1 MSELVQM
8 RQRIKAIETIQK
20 ITHAMRL
27 IAMSAHSRL
36 KRTETGLKKYI
47 NSIDILFS
55 TIYKLYP
62 DWHNP
67 IMNPKN
73 NHTKILVILVGSQK
87 GLCGT
92 FNTNLFAYFTQQ
104 MARHAESTFD
114 SIAIGKKAIDFLARN
129 HTHIH
134 VIKHYNNFNTH
145 TIFPIAHT
153 ITELITNA
161 PIPYSSV
168 IVFSNELKSF
178 FIQKPIRTNLIPLVT
193 AVTEVS
199 PPVEGYVWEHEPQLV
214 LDTLAYQY
222 LEAHIQHL
230 LFNSLYAEQA
240 ARFLSMDMATRNAVS
255 LLDNSKL
262 MYNKLRQAKITNELT
277 ELTGSL

>member
-36 KRTETGLKKYI
+36 KRKETVLTHYI
-47 NSIDILFS
+47 DTVNILFS
-55 TIYKLYP
+55 KVSRLQQ

-114 SIAIGKKAIDFLARN
+114 SITIGKKAIDFLNRN
-129 HTHIH
+129 HPH
-134 VIKHYNNFNTH
+134 VQVINEHNNFNTR
-145 TIFPIAHT
+145 TIFAIAQS
-153 ITELITNA
+153 IADLITHA
-161 PIPYSSV
+161 STPYSSV
-168 IVFSNELKSF
+168 IMFSNELKSF
-178 FIQKPIRTNLIPLVT
+178 FIQKPARTNLIPLITSSSNV
-193 AVTEVS
+193 AA
-199 PPVEGYVWEHEPQLV
+199 PAEGYIWEHEPQLV
-214 LDTLAYQY
+214 LDTLAHHY

-240 ARFLSMDMATRNAVS
+240 ARFLSMDNATRNAIS
-255 LLDNSKL
+255 LLDNSKM
-262 MYNKLRQAKITNELT
+262 MYNKLRQEKITKELT
-277 ELTGSL
+277 ELTGSM

>member
-36 KRTETGLKKYI
+36 KRKEADLKHYI
-47 NSIDILFS
+47 DTINILFS
-55 TIYKLYP
+55 KVYKLQQ

-67 IMNPKN
+67 IMKPKS

-92 FNTNLFAYFTQQ
+92 FNTNLFTYFTQQ

-114 SIAIGKKAIDFLARN
+114 SIAIGKKAIDFLNRN
-129 HTHIH
+129 HTHIQ
-134 VIKHYNNFNTH
+134 VISAYNNFSIR
-145 TIFPIAHT
+145 TIFTISQTIAD
-153 ITELITNA
+153 LIIHA
-161 PIPYSSV
+161 PTPYSSV
-168 IVFSNELKSF
+168 IMFSNDLKSF
-178 FIQKPIRTNLIPLVT
+178 FIQKPIRTNLIPLVAAT
-193 AVTEVS
+193 SDVLAPT
-199 PPVEGYVWEHEPQLV
+199 EGYLWEQEPTVV
-214 LDTLAYQY
+214 LDTLAHHY

-230 LFNSLYAEQA
+230 LFTSLYAEQA
-240 ARFLSMDMATRNAVS
+240 ARFLSMDNATRNAVS
-255 LLDNSKL
+255 LLENSKIL
-262 MYNKLRQAKITNELT
+262 YNKLRQAKITKELT

>member
-36 KRTETGLKKYI
+36 KRKETGFTHYI
-47 NSIDILFS
+47 QTLNLLFS
-55 TIYKLYP
+55 RMYTQQP
-62 DWHNP
+62 DWHNSV
-67 IMNPKN
+67 MNPKN
-73 NHTKILVILVGSQK
+73 NHGKILVILVGSQK

-92 FNTNLFAYFTQQ
+92 FNTSLFAHFTHQ

-114 SIAIGKKAIDFLARN
+114 SIAIGKKAIDFLNRN
-129 HTHIH
+129 HPHMQVIH
-134 VIKHYNNFNTH
+134 TYSNFNIR
-145 TIFPIAHT
+145 TIFTIAQT
-153 ITELITNA
+153 IADLITHA
-161 PIPYSSV
+161 PTPYSSV
-168 IVFSNELKSF
+168 IMFSNELKSF
-178 FIQKPIRTNLIPLVT
+178 FIQKPIRTVLIPLAT
-193 AVTEVS
+193 TSSEVQA
-199 PPVEGYVWEHEPQLV
+199 PVEGYIWEHEPHLV
-214 LDTLAYQY
+214 LDTLAHHY

-240 ARFLSMDMATRNAVS
+240 ARFLSMDNATRNAVS
-255 LLDNSKL
+255 LLENSKM
-262 MYNKLRQAKITNELT
+262 MYNKLRQAKITKELT

>member
-36 KRTETGLKKYI
+36 KRKETDLKRYI
-47 NSIDILFS
+47 DTINILFS
-55 TIYKLYP
+55 KVYRLQQ
-62 DWHNP
+62 DWQNP
-67 IMNPKN
+67 IMKPKN

-92 FNTNLFAYFTQQ
+92 FNTNLFTYFTQQ

-114 SIAIGKKAIDFLARN
+114 SIAIGKKAIDFLNRN
-129 HTHIH
+129 HTHIQ
-134 VIKHYNNFNTH
+134 VINEYNNFSTR
-145 TIFPIAHT
+145 TIFSISQAIAD
-153 ITELITNA
+153 LIIHA
-161 PIPYSSV
+161 PTPYSSV
-168 IVFSNELKSF
+168 IMFSNDLKSF
-178 FIQKPIRTNLIPLVT
+178 FIQKPIRTTLIPLAT
-193 AVTEVS
+193 APSQVLAPT
-199 PPVEGYVWEHEPQLV
+199 EGYLWEHEPTVV
-214 LDTLAYQY
+214 LDTLAHHY

-230 LFNSLYAEQA
+230 LFTSLYAEQA
-240 ARFLSMDMATRNAVS
+240 ARFLSMDNATRNAVS
-255 LLDNSKL
+255 LLENSKIL
-262 MYNKLRQAKITNELT
+262 YNKLRQAKITKELT